1 MAKPDIQRSFITAS
15 GTLFRDKG
23 KLGLESKGPVTGGDL
38 QELDFSS
45 DANAAAGGVAI
56 GELYHNSGD
65 VKIRTGN

>member
-23 KLGLESKGPVTGGDL
+23 KLGLENKGPVTGLDL
-38 QELDFSS
+38 AALDFSS
-45 DANAAAGGVAI
+45 DSNAASGGVEL

-65 VKIRTGN
+65 VKIRLA